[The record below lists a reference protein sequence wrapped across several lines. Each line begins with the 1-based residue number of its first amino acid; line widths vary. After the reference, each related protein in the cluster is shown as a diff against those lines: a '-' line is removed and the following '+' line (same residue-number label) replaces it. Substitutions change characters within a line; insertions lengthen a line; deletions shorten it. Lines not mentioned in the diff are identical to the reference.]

1 MLSQLKHR
9 IYNILNIDDPDD
21 TTTRLVNVFLIILLL
36 INLAAFMLQTF
47 EDISARYAMI
57 FTYLEEFSVV
67 IFTVEYLLRLWVA
80 DLNPLYFG
88 RVTGRLRY
96 MFTDILAITDLI
108 AILPYYLP
116 IVLPFDILVIRVL
129 RLFRLARLAKL
140 ARYSDSLDM
149 IERVIVKQR
158 EFLLITL
165 AIQMVLLLV
174 SAATMFYLEHEA
186 QPEKFANIL
195 SAFIWGISAMTAT
208 GFASLYPITP
218 LGKVAGAV
226 LTFFEIIAMALPI
239 GVITAGIEQ
248 EMGIAREQEEHK
260 KSVEMRRRWL
270 LKPRQGR
277 P

>member
-1 MLSQLKHR
+1 MLTRLKHR
-9 IYNILNIDDPDD
+9 MYEILNLVDPDD
-21 TTTRLVNVFLIILLL
+21 AATRYLNVFLIILLL
-36 INLAAFMLQTF
+36 INLVAFMLQTF
-47 EDISARYAMI
+47 EDISTSYESV
-57 FTYLEEFSVV
+57 FKDLEEFSVI
-67 IFTVEYLLRLWVA
+67 IFTLEYVLRLWVA
-80 DLNPLYFG
+80 DLNPLYTG

-140 ARYSDSLDM
+140 ARYSDSLDL

-165 AIQMVLLLV
+165 AIQFVLLLV
-174 SAATMFYLEHEA
+174 SAAVMFYLEHEA
-186 QPEKFANIL
+186 QPEKFANIF
-195 SAFIWGISAMTAT
+195 SAFIWGISAMTSV
-208 GFASLYPITP
+208 GFAGLYPITP
-218 LGKVAGAV
+218 LGKAAGAI
-226 LTFFEIIAMALPI
+226 LSFFEIVAMALPI

-248 EMGIAREQEEHK
+248 EMDVAR
-260 KSVEMRRRWL
+260 KSEKSRQSGELRRRWVQM
-270 LKPRQGR
+270 PGQRR